1 MADVLPASDAFA
13 LERSLRGQV
22 PEVIFAPPRVV
33 RAVAR
38 RHRDE
43 PLGFGRLPHREA
55 VVLSARRLA
64 EVAGDLVVPPADLPD
79 LVAVV
84 ARPADDRP
92 DDNAMGGVHDA
103 YWRRTFHALL
113 DLAAAR
119 LVADREG
126 DVAAWIGADARAEAR
141 DVLMREGLVARDASD
156 AEVLAEFIAVF
167 LERSR
172 FEPASLAA
180 WFPAIEQPGPLA
192 TRLEEAVGA
201 AALAARARPPG
212 HDPGA
217 APPPR
222 DEGQPPGRPNGTR
235 WGIPWLRPRASV
247 LRRRADRTAP
257 TGNTV
262 RAAIDEWRAMTAR
275 PETARP
281 APGRLARQVD
291 TLARR
296 LAWALDLDSAT
307 GDAAATF
314 IRGLVEHT
322 GGSTW
327 SPEARLLYDLQKIC
341 VDSERESFRTQL
353 LPWLF
358 TLGRRPLAIPLPCQR
373 LVLIHRHATAALKRL
388 PVVDVP
394 DEVRA
399 AGDRVLEEAV
409 ATTDTAARESLR
421 PRLER
426 CLAESGLA
434 PQTLVEEAAREKLVD
449 ELLDAIMDRGFV
461 SFGSVRDAISRNQLK
476 LHDLGTAADWVHG
489 DELLRLDA
497 RLAAALDGVYRPA
510 PAYLAV
516 MQRLSAPFFGT
527 GIGRLVTT
535 HLLLPLGGAWIALR
549 GIEHIVEPVTEYS
562 LGEPWHVYTRGRM
575 LAIAAIVWMLLHLP
589 AVRRA
594 AWQAVRAAAAAIRL
608 LAVVLPAWL
617 VRLPPVAWLVR
628 SRPVRWFVEYALSP
642 LVVTG
647 VVWLLLPHHGG
658 WIDRG
663 TRWFPPAVFALAA
676 AALNSPA
683 GRQFHD
689 QAVETAGRLLR
700 QFHAHVIVGLIA
712 WIVDVFRR
720 ALDLVE
726 GTLYAVDESLRFRT
740 DESGLMLAIKAILG
754 AAWSVIESGIRFCV
768 TLLIE
773 PQLNPIKHFPV
784 VTVSHK
790 LLVPMIPVVAS
801 QLVST
806 TGMERGLALTAVT
819 FVSTAIPGVFGFLAW
834 ELKENWR
841 LYAANRAATLR
852 PTAVGHHGETMRRL
866 LLPGFHSGTL
876 PKLFARLRRH
886 GSSGARRRAIH
897 RLEELRHDVAA
908 FVNRDLL
915 ALVERTAAGRELG
928 LSVGDVGL
936 SCVRIRVEI
945 DADADLDHPLVLDVI
960 RDAESIVVDVP
971 EPGWLATLDGDR
983 QRVMRLALAG
993 FCRLADADAT
1003 QTAWCDLAEP
1013 GPPTTGR
1020 RPVAAIAWSE
1030 WEEAWQR
1037 LA

>member
-13 LERSLRGQV
+13 LERALRGQV

-43 PLGFGRLPHREA
+43 PLGLGRLPHREA

-92 DDNAMGGVHDA
+92 DDGGMGGVHDA

-126 DVAAWIGADARAEAR
+126 DVAAWIGGDARAEAR

-222 DEGQPPGRPNGTR
+222 DEGRPNGTR

-409 ATTDTAARESLR
+409 ATTDAAARESLR

-549 GIEHIVEPVTEYS
+549 GIEHIVEPVTAYS

-575 LAIAAIVWMLLHLP
+575 LVIAAIVWMLLHLP